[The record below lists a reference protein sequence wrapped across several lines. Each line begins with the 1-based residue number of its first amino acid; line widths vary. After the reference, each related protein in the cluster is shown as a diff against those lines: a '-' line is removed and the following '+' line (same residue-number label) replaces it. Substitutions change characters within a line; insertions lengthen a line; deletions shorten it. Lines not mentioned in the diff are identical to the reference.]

1 MKIAGKLILYREL
14 EEGKVFKDFTWV
26 MEHYKDAGKEK
37 LQALCYGCI
46 HGLAELSVSH
56 GFEGN
61 LWQDYLTF
69 LMVNNENAYSI
80 SCEMKGAIE
89 GSINRLALHDFE
101 IFKEL
106 FDFDFKELEEWLE
119 VPELRIIEHY
129 KRSGRNGNVF
139 NHRVW
144 DRISQL
150 RVSLEQ
156 TKTAEEFKQE
166 VTQFYQEFGVGKLGL
181 HKAFRIEHKGD
192 GVNIAPIMNIAHAH
206 LDDLIGYDTEKKKL
220 IDNTEAF
227 VNGKQANNCLLFG
240 DAGTGKST
248 SIKAIINQYYDKGLR
263 MVEVYKHQFQDL
275 NHLIALIK
283 NRNYKFIIYMDDLSF
298 EEFEIEYKY
307 LKAVIEGGLERKPD
321 NVLIYATSNRRHLVR
336 EKFSDKEERDN
347 ELHTNDTVQ
356 EKLSLAARFGVTI
369 YFGKPDKKE
378 FQEIVKSLA
387 EKYHIQMGKEELL
400 AEANKW
406 ELSHG
411 GLSGRTAQQFI
422 NYLLGRQ

>member
-150 RVSLEQ
+150 SVRLEQ
-156 TKTAEEFKQE
+156 TKTAE
-166 VTQFYQEFGVGKLGL
+166 
-181 HKAFRIEHKGD
+181 
-192 GVNIAPIMNIAHAH
+192 
-206 LDDLIGYDTEKKKL
+206 IGR
-220 IDNTEAF
+220 AS
-227 VNGKQANNCLLFG
+227 C
-240 DAGTGKST
+240 
-248 SIKAIINQYYDKGLR
+248 R
-263 MVEVYKHQFQDL
+263 
-275 NHLIALIK
+275 
-283 NRNYKFIIYMDDLSF
+283 
-298 EEFEIEYKY
+298 
-307 LKAVIEGGLERKPD
+307 ER
-321 NVLIYATSNRRHLVR
+321 V
-336 EKFSDKEERDN
+336 
-347 ELHTNDTVQ
+347 
-356 EKLSLAARFGVTI
+356 
-369 YFGKPDKKE
+369 
-378 FQEIVKSLA
+378 
-387 EKYHIQMGKEELL
+387 
-400 AEANKW
+400 
-406 ELSHG
+406 
-411 GLSGRTAQQFI
+411 
-422 NYLLGRQ
+422 